1 LQTLDTKLSSDN
13 GRLLDGASWSPSLR
27 RGIISAVFQLDEK
40 MVVRKEQ
47 LMISVMGPSTTSR
60 ESLNTIALILSGPG
74 ALFSGN
80 DKMTNLTTS
89 QLTGLELKQSVVDNT
104 GSRGEEFK

>member
-1 LQTLDTKLSSDN
+1 M
-13 GRLLDGASWSPSLR
+13 
-27 RGIISAVFQLDEK
+27 AVFQLDEK

-60 ESLNTIALILSGPG
+60 ESLNTVALILSGTG

-89 QLTGLELKQSVVDNT
+89 QLTGLELKQSMVDKT
-104 GSRGEEFK
+104 DVREGV